1 MIKPISRIFHPA
13 LWMALAAACSRDEA
27 SAPAPTDANGWM
39 AVFVAPTDTIFLDTA
54 SIARAGDDLY
64 HAWFRST
71 RNPGAIHEETDCA
84 RRRTR
89 SIGSSP
95 LLDRSVVRHEDGAWE
110 EVPSTGRSAAYFRS
124 LCDLAPRL
132 AE

>member
-1 MIKPISRIFHPA
+1 VTLRILIPA
-13 LWMALAAACSRDEA
+13 LCVALAAACSRDQSA
-27 SAPAPTDANGWM
+27 APAPTDANGWM
-39 AVFVAPTDTIFLDTA
+39 AVFVASTDTIFLDTA
-54 SIARAGDDLY
+54 SVARAGEGVY

-71 RNPGAIHEETDCA
+71 RNPGAVHEETDCA

-95 LLDRSVVRHEDGAWE
+95 LLDHRVVRHEDGAWE
-110 EVPSTGRSAAYFRS
+110 DVPSTGRSASYFRN
-124 LCDLAPRL
+124 LCDRAPTL

>member
-1 MIKPISRIFHPA
+1 MIKRIILPA
-13 LWMALAAACSRDEA
+13 LCAALAAACAHDQA

-39 AVFVAPTDTIFLDTA
+39 AVFTAPTDTIFLDTA
-54 SIARAGDDLY
+54 SIARAGEGVY
-64 HAWFRST
+64 RAWFRST
-71 RNPGAIHEETDCA
+71 RNPGAVHEETDCA

-95 LLDRSVVRHEDGAWE
+95 VVDHGVVRHEDGAWE
-110 EVPSTGRSAAYFRS
+110 EVPSAGRSTDYFRT
-124 LCDLAPRL
+124 LCGLAPSL